1 MARGKHAKRKPPPP
15 RHALPPPPPQ
25 RNTLASLELAF
36 SQHTNKT
43 EPRVGKTDARAIF
56 HLGGVEERCA
66 DCSEVLAD
74 KFDTSLMCS
83 LGHMTCFACV
93 AAEVQPHPICSAHC
107 NGFKFKCAECNTWSC
122 VSKTQELAMLCGR
135 HSIALDRLHKQRI
148 LRDDFERPRICTCR
162 DSTSDDDTPSSEDS
176 EEDDEEET
184 ERAQT
189 EAHRIAWTSDEAV
202 MQLPRICH
210 VDFGFGHAAREQ
222 RLARLRRSLL
232 GCNRVVG
239 R

>member
-1 MARGKHAKRKPPPP
+1 MARGKHAKRKPPP
-15 RHALPPPPPQ
+15 RPPPPPCPFPSIATGVV
-25 RNTLASLELAF
+25 RRVDGIGRGTVFTLH
-36 SQHTNKT
+36 Q
-43 EPRVGKTDARAIF
+43 
-56 HLGGVEERCA
+56 GGEEERCT
-66 DCSEVLAD
+66 DCGEALVD
-74 KFDTSLMCS
+74 KFDMSLMCS
-83 LGHMTCFACV
+83 LGHMTCFPCV
-93 AAEVQPHPICSAHC
+93 ASEVQPHAICSAHC
-107 NGFKFKCAECNTWSC
+107 NGFKFKCAECGTWSC

-162 DSTSDDDTPSSEDS
+162 DSTSDVDTPSSEDS
-176 EEDDEEET
+176 GEDEAET
-184 ERAQT
+184 EAAQT
-189 EAHRIAWTSDEAV
+189 EAHRVAWTSDEAV

-210 VDFGFGHAAREQ
+210 VDFGFGHVAREQ

>member
-1 MARGKHAKRKPPPP
+1 MARGKHARRKPLPRPAPPP
-15 RHALPPPPPQ
+15 RPFQTIAAGVM
-25 RNTLASLELAF
+25 RRADGTT
-36 SQHTNKT
+36 SQ
-43 EPRVGKTDARAIF
+43 AIF
-56 HLGGVEERCA
+56 KLGGAEEPCA
-66 DCSEVLAD
+66 DCGEALVD

-83 LGHMTCFACV
+83 LGHMTCFPCV
-93 AAEVQPHPICSAHC
+93 ASEVQPHPVCSAHC
-107 NGFKFKCAECNTWSC
+107 NGFKFKCAECGTWSC
-122 VSKTQELAMLCGR
+122 VNKTQELAMLCGR

-148 LRDDFERPRICTCR
+148 LRDDFEKPRICTCR
-162 DSTSDDDTPSSEDS
+162 DSTSDVDTPSSEAS
-176 EEDDEEET
+176 EDEAVT
-184 ERAQT
+184 EAAQT

>member
-1 MARGKHAKRKPPPP
+1 MARGKHAKRKPPAPRPAPPP
-15 RHALPPPPPQ
+15 RSFPTGAY
-25 RNTLASLELAF
+25 R
-36 SQHTNKT
+36 
-43 EPRVGKTDARAIF
+43 RADGTTGQAVF
-56 HLGGVEERCA
+56 KLGGVEERCT
-66 DCSEVLAD
+66 DCSEVLVD

-83 LGHMTCFACV
+83 LGHMTCFPCV
-93 AAEVQPHPICSAHC
+93 ASEVQPHPICSVHC
-107 NGFKFKCAECNTWSC
+107 NGFKFKCAECSTWSC

-135 HSIALDRLHKQRI
+135 HSVALERLHKQRI

-162 DSTSDDDTPSSEDS
+162 DSTSDVDTPSSEAS
-176 EEDDEEET
+176 EEDET
-184 ERAQT
+184 ATEAAQT

>member
-1 MARGKHAKRKPPPP
+1 MQVVVFEWVEGAMARGKHAKRKPPP
-15 RHALPPPPPQ
+15 RHAPPCPFPSV
-25 RNTLASLELAF
+25 ASGVVRR
-36 SQHTNKT
+36 TDGT
-43 EPRVGKTDARAIF
+43 EARTIIRL
-56 HLGGVEERCA
+56 HQGGAEERCV
-66 DCSEVLAD
+66 DCGEVHVD

-83 LGHMTCFACV
+83 LGHMTCFPCV
-93 AAEVQPHPICSAHC
+93 AAEVQPHPTCSAHC
-107 NGFKFKCAECNTWSC
+107 NGFKFKCAECGTWSC

-162 DSTSDDDTPSSEDS
+162 DSTSDVDTPSSEDS
-176 EEDDEEET
+176 GEDEAET
-184 ERAQT
+184 EAAQT
-189 EAHRIAWTSDEAV
+189 EAHRVAWTSDEAV

>member
-1 MARGKHAKRKPPPP
+1 MARGKHAKRKPPP
-15 RHALPPPPPQ
+15 RHAPPPPP
-25 RNTLASLELAF
+25 RNPFAS
-36 SQHTNKT
+36 
-43 EPRVGKTDARAIF
+43 VGGLPTQGVQGVWHRADGTVANAIF
-56 HLGGVEERCA
+56 RLAPERGSDEQCV
-66 DCSEVLAD
+66 DCSEVFVD

-83 LGHMTCFACV
+83 LGHMTCFQCV
-93 AAEVQPHPICSAHC
+93 ATEVQPHPICSAHC
-107 NGFKFKCAECNTWSC
+107 NGFKFKCVECNTWSC

-148 LRDDFERPRICTCR
+148 LRDDFERPHICTCR

-176 EEDDEEET
+176 EEDEAAT

>member
-15 RHALPPPPPQ
+15 RHAPPCPFPSV
-25 RNTLASLELAF
+25 ASGVVR
-36 SQHTNKT
+36 HTDET
-43 EPRVGKTDARAIF
+43 EGQTFFK
-56 HLGGVEERCA
+56 LGGAEERCA
-66 DCSEVLAD
+66 DCDEVLVD
-74 KFDTSLMCS
+74 KFDSSLMCS
-83 LGHMTCFACV
+83 LGHMTCFPCV

-107 NGFKFKCAECNTWSC
+107 NGFKFKCAECSTWSC

-135 HSIALDRLHKQRI
+135 HSVALARLHKQRI
-148 LRDDFERPRICTCR
+148 PRDDFERPRICTCR
-162 DSTSDDDTPSSEDS
+162 DSTSDVDTPSSEGS
-176 EEDDEEET
+176 GEDDDAEAEA
-184 ERAQT
+184 AQT
-189 EAHRIAWTSDEAV
+189 EAHRTAWTSDEAV

-210 VDFGFGHAAREQ
+210 VDFGFGHVAREQ